1 MENLSVQVPA
11 LYGDHHVSAVR
22 AILLGMP
29 GVQDVYASSSFQLI
43 EMTYDET
50 VVTGEAILA
59 QLEEAGYLGELEFP
73 QESGRSAVHDDGQEA
88 YFRHS
93 IAHANVGRVLSFA
106 QQVPAAGRP
115 LWPCPGIGLLE
126 PAKKELENG

>member
-59 QLEEAGYLGELEFP
+59 QLEEAGYLSELDVP
-73 QESGRSAVHDDGQEA
+73 HESGEVTVKQSAA
-88 YFRHS
+88 KAFYRHTV
-93 IAHANVGRVLSFA
+93 AHASTGRIIGFS
-106 QQVPAAGRP
+106 QEVPSAGRA

-126 PAKKELENG
+126 SAKEELQNG